1 MITALVKRY
10 KPDFYAV
17 SSKGL
22 KWLSTFNI
30 EGRGVLSNAIDA
42 DTFCSL
48 SSGRSFRAEYGIAS
62 DVLIVSFIGRF
73 APEKGVDA
81 LIRAMRIL
89 ETRDVSVRLLM
100 AGVGPL
106 ENHIREA
113 ELSNV
118 TLVGKLD
125 AADVA
130 ALMKESDLFCLPTR
144 SEGFSTSLLE
154 ASAVGTPALITDV
167 GGVAEM
173 IPDAS
178 FGIVIEDARPETIAT
193 AIENAA
199 MSRDD
204 LVQQGAKCY
213 QRVRE
218 RYSWERTATDVLV
231 ALGEARR

>member
-1 MITALVKRY
+1 M
-10 KPDFYAV
+10 
-17 SSKGL
+17 
-22 KWLSTFNI
+22 
-30 EGRGVLSNAIDA
+30 
-42 DTFCSL
+42 
-48 SSGRSFRAEYGIAS
+48 
-62 DVLIVSFIGRF
+62 
-73 APEKGVDA
+73 
-81 LIRAMRIL
+81 
-89 ETRDVSVRLLM
+89 
-100 AGVGPL
+100 
-106 ENHIREA
+106 
-113 ELSNV
+113 
-118 TLVGKLD
+118 
-125 AADVA
+125 
-130 ALMKESDLFCLPTR
+130 
-144 SEGFSTSLLE
+144 
-154 ASAVGTPALITDV
+154 ITDV